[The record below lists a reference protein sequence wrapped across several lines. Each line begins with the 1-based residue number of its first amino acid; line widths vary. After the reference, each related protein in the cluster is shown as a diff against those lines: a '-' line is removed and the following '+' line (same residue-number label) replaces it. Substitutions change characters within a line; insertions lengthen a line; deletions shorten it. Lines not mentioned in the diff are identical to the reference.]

1 MHVKDTWLYPQELA
15 SIEGLKVV
23 GLSAALITGCSHLL
37 DQQFQT
43 ERLNSLSPKSNRI
56 PHSQS
61 PIFILLFFLLICV
74 GVLYTKPQF
83 VTDVSNIF

>member
-61 PIFILLFFLLICV
+61 PIFILLFFFIDLCGCSV
-74 GVLYTKPQF
+74 Y
-83 VTDVSNIF
+83 